1 MVSPCLFQAAFMER
15 RRLDD
20 KHSFIHRAIWR
31 RAVAVPFWLSGCPI
45 FIFAIPRRASR
56 RTYAG
61 NIATR
66 APSILPRPLP
76 IPPTKGSLKPYSLF
90 QAAFGHGGKINR
102 R

>member
-1 MVSPCLFQAAFMER
+1 MER
-15 RRLDD
+15 QRLDD

-90 QAAFGHGGKINR
+90 QAAFWHGGKSLNR
-102 R
+102 P

>member
-1 MVSPCLFQAAFMER
+1 MER

-31 RAVAVPFWLSGCPI
+31 RAVAVPFWLSGCLI

-61 NIATR
+61 NIARNPAISAR
-66 APSILPRPLP
+66 APSIPPQPLP
-76 IPPTKGSLKPYSLF
+76 MPQK
-90 QAAFGHGGKINR
+90 AA
-102 R
+102 